1 MNTRIL
7 GLAALLAFSAGSGAM
22 AQAAADP
29 AATQAAALPVAAG
42 AVGHWLRD
50 PQGHI
55 IGSVRSLT
63 DGGRTA
69 VIMVGSYFQAGSH
82 EARIS
87 SSALSMLNGNVTL
100 RPETVQALNT
110 TPLR

>member
-42 AVGHWLRD
+42 AVG
-50 PQGHI
+50 P
-55 IGSVRSLT
+55 
-63 DGGRTA
+63 
-69 VIMVGSYFQAGSH
+69 
-82 EARIS
+82 
-87 SSALSMLNGNVTL
+87 
-100 RPETVQALNT
+100 
-110 TPLR
+110 

>member
-29 AATQAAALPVAAG
+29 AATQAAVLPVAAG

-50 PQGHI
+50 PQGH
-55 IGSVRSLT
+55 GVLAGAVRDIERHPLAEPSH
-63 DGGRTA
+63 DH
-69 VIMVGSYFQAGSH
+69 AG
-82 EARIS
+82 
-87 SSALSMLNGNVTL
+87 MKM
-100 RPETVQALNT
+100 
-110 TPLR
+110 

>member
-22 AQAAADP
+22 AKAAADP

-50 PQGHI
+50 PQGRI

-87 SSALSMLNGNVTL
+87 SSALSMVNGNVTL